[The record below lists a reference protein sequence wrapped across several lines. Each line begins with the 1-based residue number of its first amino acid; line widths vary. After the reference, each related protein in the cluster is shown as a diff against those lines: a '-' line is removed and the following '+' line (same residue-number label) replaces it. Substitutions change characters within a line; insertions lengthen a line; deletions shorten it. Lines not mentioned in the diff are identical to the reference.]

1 MSIDMDK
8 RPYHSPL
15 RQEQALATRRRILDA
30 ALELFGAQGYGA
42 TSIAAVAREAGVV
55 PETIYATFG
64 SKRGMIDGLIERA
77 APPQVLAE
85 LDTAWNRLAG
95 DPWAQLG
102 VVAAFSTA
110 FWGRN
115 DALAAIFRRGTGEAD
130 IGDEWAK
137 RQGDRRAYFR
147 HLLSAW
153 PVASFRDGV
162 DLDRAVDVLW
172 ALNTDEVFHLFVRER
187 GWASDAYEAWLL
199 ELLRREILAADLPT
213 GVEAPTRDAPL
224 LPSA

>member
-1 MSIDMDK
+1 M
-8 RPYHSPL
+8 
-15 RQEQALATRRRILDA
+15 
-30 ALELFGAQGYGA
+30 
-42 TSIAAVAREAGVV
+42 

-64 SKRGMIDGLIERA
+64 SKRGIIDGLTERA

-85 LDTAWNRLAG
+85 LDAAWNRLAG
-95 DPWAQLG
+95 DPSAQLG

-115 DALAAIFRRGTGEAD
+115 DALAAVFRRGTGDAE

-153 PVASFRDGV
+153 PTASFRDGV

-187 GWASDAYEAWLL
+187 GWAPETYQAWLL
-199 ELLRREILAADLPT
+199 DLLRREILAGPRT
-213 GVEAPTRDAPL
+213 G
-224 LPSA
+224 S